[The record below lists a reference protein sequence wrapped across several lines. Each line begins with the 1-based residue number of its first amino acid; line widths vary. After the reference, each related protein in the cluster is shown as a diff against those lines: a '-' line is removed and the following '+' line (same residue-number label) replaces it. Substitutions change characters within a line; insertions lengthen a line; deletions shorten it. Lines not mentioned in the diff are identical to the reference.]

1 MTKKSHSTYTRVI
14 HKDLTQTI
22 QEISIT
28 IAWSPLWK
36 PSFWNQFE
44 FRHFSAYSLFTKKFL
59 ILNFEWLDTKLLELI
74 YIVSSDYRA
83 DVFSYS
89 FAVVYGHRA
98 ELSISSN
105 DYCSLVTWQMP
116 LFRVVL
122 LVPRDPSKLFDV
134 PSVY

>member
-1 MTKKSHSTYTRVI
+1 MKTEF
-14 HKDLTQTI
+14 L
-22 QEISIT
+22 
-28 IAWSPLWK
+28 K
-36 PSFWNQFE
+36 PVRIVFE
-44 FRHFSAYSLFTKKFL
+44 FRHFSAYSLSTKKFL

-83 DVFSYS
+83 DMFSYS

-116 LFRVVL
+116 LFAVVL
-122 LVPRDPSKLFDV
+122 LFRAILRSY
-134 PSVY
+134 SVLLRFT